1 MPYTI
6 DRRNKTD
13 APSFHQ
19 LYRPIQGA
27 MTGMPPLEARGHRP
41 LKMTFDDQLKS
52 LVFFHLEEHT
62 SSQHLLQVLEEDDFA
77 RDVIAPKNGIKK
89 SSFSEAVNSRGLEQL
104 AHIYQNL
111 QSEAVD
117 VLPKEHDE
125 LGDLIGIDGSLIDAC
140 LSMHW
145 ADYRKGSKKA
155 KVHLGFDLNHSIPRK
170 IFLSDGKGAERPFV
184 SMILS
189 PGQTGVMDRGYQA
202 HDRFDQWQEEGKHFV
217 CRIKAST
224 KKKRIKDNDINPD
237 SNIFYDA
244 IALLGTP
251 GVNQTEKPL
260 RLVGFTVDG
269 IKYWVATSRFDLT
282 AEQIAFIYKLR
293 WDIEIFFGWWKRHL
307 RVYHLIARSEYG
319 LMVQIV
325 SGLIT
330 YLLLAIYCREQHN
343 EKVSIKRVRELR
355 IKIQNET
362 RITKNGTGGPDLKKT
377 TKCQNVMQEPNRKLL
392 RKNKDFLYIFID
404 HPHLFNID
412 FHRAPASRLYLR
424 NDLSSIARSI
434 RWTSTKILL

>member
-1 MPYTI
+1 MISGGYKMPYTL
-6 DRRNKTD
+6 DRQNKAD
-13 APSFHQ
+13 VPSFRK
-19 LYRPIQGA
+19 LYLPVNRA
-27 MTGMPPLEARGHRP
+27 MLGMTPLESRGDRP
-41 LKMTFDDQLKS
+41 LKMTFEDQLKA
-52 LVFFHLEEHT
+52 LIFFHLEEHT
-62 SSQHLLQVLEEDDFA
+62 SAQHLLQVLEEDDFA
-77 RDVIAPKNGIKK
+77 RDVIAPEEGIKK
-89 SSFSEAVNSRGLEQL
+89 SSFAEAINSRGLEQL

-111 QSEAVD
+111 QTQAVD

-170 IFLSDGKGAERPFV
+170 IFLSDGNGAERPFV

-224 KKKRIKDNDINPD
+224 RKKRIKDNEINPD

-244 IALLGTP
+244 IVLLGTP
-251 GVNQTEKPL
+251 GVNQTKKPL
-260 RLVGFTVDG
+260 RLVGYTVDG
-269 IKYWVATSRFDLT
+269 TKYWIATSRYDLT
-282 AEQIAFIYKLR
+282 AEQIAFIFKLR
-293 WDIEIFFGWWKRHL
+293 WDIEKFFAWWKRHL

-319 LMVQIV
+319 LMVQIL

-362 RITKNGTGGPDLKKT
+362 RIANSGEVGSNFENYGISN
-377 TKCQNVMQEPNRKLL
+377 C
-392 RKNKDFLYIFID
+392 Y
-404 HPHLFNID
+404 
-412 FHRAPASRLYLR
+412 AS
-424 NDLSSIARSI
+424 
-434 RWTSTKILL
+434 T